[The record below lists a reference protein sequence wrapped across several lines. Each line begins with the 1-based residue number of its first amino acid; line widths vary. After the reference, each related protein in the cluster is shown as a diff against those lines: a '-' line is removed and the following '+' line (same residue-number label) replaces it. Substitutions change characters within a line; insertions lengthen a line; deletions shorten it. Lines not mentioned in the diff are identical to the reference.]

1 MQQKLLLTVVI
12 INQLIKLKRTIMKT
26 IKTLLLIIAIMFS
39 SMVSSSTK
47 PAEDEQGIIAK
58 KIERILKYP
67 QFEVNKKM
75 TVRVRLMFNKNNE
88 IVVLS
93 VDSKSKEIS
102 RHIKSRLNYIKL
114 TVDGIKKNKIYILP
128 VKLIPHQ

>member
-1 MQQKLLLTVVI
+1 
-12 INQLIKLKRTIMKT
+12 MKT